1 MGREIRSRLR
11 RQPLGGY
18 DRGSDPVCR
27 WKTRVRGMASWGNA
41 WRGWFLGLL
50 ILPIGVAAM
59 TVPSIAADRG
69 RDEIARVNGVII
81 TRRDFQVEYR
91 QAVDRHAREGQP
103 INEAYIAPVRRAVMR
118 QMIAEELLFQES
130 RRQGIVVTAREVD
143 AAVAAARA
151 RFKDDEAFETE
162 LARRYMDDARYRRK
176 LHRQQAIDRLITR
189 RLTPSISVAEDDIR
203 RFYDANPQ
211 RFQTP
216 EKIRVGHIL
225 IRSQP
230 GSEPGQDAAA
240 RRKIE
245 MIRDKIAQG
254 EDFAVLARQ
263 FSEEPARDQGGDMG
277 YIQRGQ
283 VIPEIEAAA
292 FDLQVGETSPIV
304 TSGHGFH
311 LIRVTDRKP
320 ARVIAFTEA
329 RADIQATLM
338 QLKRD
343 QAVKD
348 YVDALRRKADI
359 RSAY

>member
-1 MGREIRSRLR
+1 MSMR
-11 RQPLGGY
+11 PLGRYGCG
-18 DRGSDPVCR
+18 RDPVSR
-27 WKTRVRGMASWGNA
+27 WKIRASGMNPMSKTWPA
-41 WRGWFLGLL
+41 WLLALL
-50 ILPIGVAAM
+50 ILLSGGAAM

-69 RDEIARVNGVII
+69 RDEIARVNGVVI

-151 RFKDDEAFETE
+151 RFKDDEAFSKE
-162 LARRYMDDARYRRK
+162 LAGRYMDDARYRRK
-176 LHRQQAIDRLITR
+176 LHRQQAIDRLVTR
-189 RLTPSISVAEDDIR
+189 QLMPSIAATEDDIR

-211 RFQTP
+211 RFKTP
-216 EKIRVGHIL
+216 EKIRVRHIL

-245 MIRDKIAQG
+245 TIRDKIARG

-263 FSEEPARDQGGDMG
+263 FSEEPARDQAGDMG

-283 VIPEIEAAA
+283 VIPEIEAVA
-292 FDLQVGETSPIV
+292 FDLPVGETSPIV
-304 TSGHGFH
+304 ASGHGFH

-320 ARVIAFTEA
+320 AGVVSFSEA
-329 RADIQATLM
+329 RADIHETLM
-338 QLKRD
+338 QLKRA
-343 QAVKD
+343 QAVQG
-348 YVDALRRKADI
+348 YVDALRRQADI

>member
-1 MGREIRSRLR
+1 MRPPGRY
-11 RQPLGGY
+11 GC
-18 DRGSDPVCR
+18 GSDPVCR
-27 WKTRVRGMASWGNA
+27 WKTRASGVKPRRKA
-41 WRGWFLGLL
+41 WPAWPLVLL
-50 ILPIGVAAM
+50 ILLSGGAAM
-59 TVPSIAADRG
+59 TVPSVAADRG
-69 RDEIARVNGVII
+69 GDEIARVNGVVI

-130 RRQGIVVTAREVD
+130 RRQGIVVTAKEVD
-143 AAVAAARA
+143 AAVAAARG
-151 RFKDDEAFETE
+151 RFKDDKAFEKE
-162 LARRYMDDARYRRK
+162 RASRYMDDARYRRK

-189 RLTPSISVAEDDIR
+189 QLMPSISVAEDDIR

-211 RFQTP
+211 RFQIP
-216 EKIRVGHIL
+216 EKIRVRHIL

-245 MIRDKIAQG
+245 TIRDKIAQG
-254 EDFAVLARQ
+254 EDFAVLAKQ

-283 VIPEIEAAA
+283 VIPEIEAVA
-292 FDLQVGETSPIV
+292 FDLQAGETSPIV

-311 LIRVTDRKP
+311 LIRVTDRRP

-329 RADIQATLM
+329 RADIQETLI
-338 QLKRD
+338 QVKRA
-343 QAVKD
+343 QAVQD